1 LGTMRGAV
9 GALGIGTVV
18 GADLSG
24 TTFEELS
31 DASALLSL
39 PLFPVYAVAAV
50 ALAGGWP
57 GIKRRGAEALLLGLV
72 AGVGTL
78 LTSLLI
84 VPELSGALGDS
95 QRRGYFSP
103 SGDTGSVSST
113 SR

>member
-1 LGTMRGAV
+1 MPW

-50 ALAGGWP
+50 ALAGGWT
-57 GIKRRGAEALLLGLV
+57 GLN
-72 AGVGTL
+72 AGGPKPCSSGS
-78 LTSLLI
+78 SL
-84 VPELSGALGDS
+84 VWG
-95 QRRGYFSP
+95 RF
-103 SGDTGSVSST
+103 
-113 SR
+113 